1 MKNKVCGVKSP
12 KKRGSSTLSSSF
24 YWPKEDLV
32 EVVRKCT
39 SSVHP
44 GLTLKDRELLYADRL
59 APVCRVI
66 KSEAL
71 SVVTAKTLN
80 TERTLTPVEEG

>member
-1 MKNKVCGVKSP
+1 M
-12 KKRGSSTLSSSF
+12 SSSY

-44 GLTLKDRELLYADRL
+44 GLTLKDRELLDADRL

-71 SVVTAKTLN
+71 PVVRTKTLN
-80 TERTLTPVEEG
+80 TEGTLTPVEEG